1 MIIQS
6 KYTKIFNSKDLTRQK
21 YDELYNFAV
30 LIRSHKNTVSQYV
43 NGNLLHFLKYNKFQ
57 FLKEIRERF
66 KGVIPSSFDAQL
78 YTQVFTCYQ
87 NKFDAIQHKLVFEVV
102 TFKGFEFY
110 KRDTKTH
117 KKGDLK
123 KVIIAKRQTPLSIC
137 LTYLARYGNENT
149 LQYINSNISKCDEK
163 KREFYNNILR
173 YRNKFGF
180 ERLYNLALS
189 KRKRIV
195 KHYSE
200 YLIEFKS
207 LTFSGRCRK
216 TRIIDYNH
224 RFGSV
229 INSFISLSGIG
240 RKSFDIPVTFNKVC
254 HGNMKDY
261 RKKNPDYE
269 YTLTFDEK
277 KHRVNIHLCKDGE
290 RYIPQVNG
298 STVGIDVNCKHNLF
312 SLSDETTYDYDRKL
326 VNDFCKLSLEID
338 KLKEKNKEYKVG
350 KRKQQK
356 LDTLKSK
363 MIKSEQQL
371 IADMCKTLQSQ
382 GVGHIVMEDLNNG
395 FGKCYVKDKDNVDIN
410 YNRKVKFLGLS
421 SLKQEVEHIAR
432 KYDIAVSQE
441 KLYKYV
447 QTTFDD
453 ARNNLRYFKDKVKHY
468 EEQTK
473 MAYSLYSSVQALKL
487 CERIRKMSDEELVDF
502 YNDVCMKRWDK
513 KSYCFIIIPIMSYED
528 GRIDWFHTYRNIK
541 NVECLTEKNISDIN
555 NLVNTIKPDTKY
567 ISYELLKGYNNQF
580 KKLDIENMI
589 NIIIEK
595 ETDITNEELI

>member
-21 YDELYNFAV
+21 YDELYDFAV
-30 LIRSHKNTVSQYV
+30 LIQSHKNTVSQYV
-43 NGNLLHFLKYNKFQ
+43 NDNLLHFLEYNKFQ

-110 KRDTKTH
+110 KRDTKKH

-123 KVIIAKRQTPLSIC
+123 KVIINKKQTLLSNC
-137 LTYLARYGNENT
+137 LTYFARYGNENT
-149 LQYINSNISKCDEK
+149 INYISSNINKCDEK

-173 YRNKFGF
+173 CCEKFSF
-180 ERLYNLALS
+180 DRLYGLALS

-200 YLIEFKS
+200 YPIEFKS
-207 LTFSGRCRK
+207 LTFSGICRK
-216 TRIIDYNH
+216 TKIIDYNSK
-224 RFGSV
+224 FGSK
-229 INSFISLSGIG
+229 INSFISLSGLG
-240 RKSFDIPVTFNKVC
+240 RKSFDIPVTFNKGW

-269 YTLTFDEK
+269 YTITFNEK
-277 KHRVNIHLCKDGE
+277 EHQVNIHLCKDGE

-298 STVGIDVNCKHNLF
+298 NTIGIDVNCKHNLF

-338 KLKEKNKEYKVG
+338 KIKEKNKEYKVG

-356 LDTLKSK
+356 LVTLKSK

-371 IADMCKTLQSQ
+371 IADMCKTLHSQ
-382 GVGHIVMEDLNNG
+382 DVGHIVMENIDNG
-395 FGKCYVKDKDNVDIN
+395 FGKCYIKDKDNKDIN
-410 YNRKVKFLGLS
+410 YSRKVKFLGLS

-432 KYDIAVSQE
+432 KYGIAVSTVQASYTSLMCPMCGCIEDENRPNQE
-441 KLYKYV
+441 TFECIECGYRDNADFNAAKNIRNRVLVTVSQESLLKQLDNGAFEPKKLRHEKV
-447 QTTFDD
+447 KEVLLSFRRNLQDNVRSECSGSRLTTFD
-453 ARNNLRYFKDKVKHY
+453 YV
-468 EEQTK
+468 
-473 MAYSLYSSVQALKL
+473 
-487 CERIRKMSDEELVDF
+487 
-502 YNDVCMKRWDK
+502 
-513 KSYCFIIIPIMSYED
+513 
-528 GRIDWFHTYRNIK
+528 
-541 NVECLTEKNISDIN
+541 
-555 NLVNTIKPDTKY
+555 
-567 ISYELLKGYNNQF
+567 
-580 KKLDIENMI
+580 
-589 NIIIEK
+589 
-595 ETDITNEELI
+595 